1 LQLREDNRV
10 KSGPTVLSLA
20 ADLAAGRVTSRALV
34 EQALA
39 AIVDPAGEGAR
50 VFLEV
55 DAEGARRAADA
66 QDQLRQAGYTLSP
79 LAGLPISIKDL
90 FDIRGQ
96 RTRGGSAVLNDQPA
110 ASSDA
115 TIVHRLRQAGAVLIG
130 RTNMTEFAFSG
141 VGINPHYGTPG
152 NPFDRARIPGGSSS
166 GAGVS
171 VADGMAV
178 VAIGTDTG
186 GSVRIPAA
194 LCGIAGF
201 KPTAR
206 RIPQDGMLPLSTT
219 LDSIGPLAR
228 SIGCC
233 IITDAIMAGEAP
245 RVPDALPLAGQR
257 FLVPTNYVVDGLDA
271 EVAAAFERACT
282 TLAEGGAW
290 LVEQKVPEFDQL
302 TVANQ
307 KGGFPAPEA
316 YAWHA
321 DLLARRGAEYDPRV
335 SVRIERGREMSA
347 ADYVR
352 LVDER
357 RRIVANFNTL
367 LAPFDALLM
376 PTVAKLA
383 PPLSAFAP
391 DADYARL
398 NAMIL
403 RNPATVNF
411 LDGCA
416 ATLPIPRGSELAV
429 GLSVVGTQGSDARI
443 LRIALGVEAAL
454 RQPD

>member
-1 LQLREDNRV
+1 
-10 KSGPTVLSLA
+10 
-20 ADLAAGRVTSRALV
+20 ADLAAGRTTSRALA
-34 EQALA
+34 EQALT
-39 AIVDPAGEGAR
+39 AIADPAGEGTR

-55 DAEGARRAADA
+55 DTEGARRAADG
-66 QDQLRQAGYTLSP
+66 QDKLRQAGYVLSP
-79 LAGLPISIKDL
+79 LAGLPVSVKDL
-90 FDIRGQ
+90 FDIHGQ
-96 RTRGGSAVLNDQPA
+96 RTRAGSAVLNDQPVA
-110 ASSDA
+110 MRDAS
-115 TIVHRLRQAGAVLIG
+115 IVHRLRQAGAVLIG

-166 GAGVS
+166 GAAVS
-171 VADGMAV
+171 VADGMAA

-194 LCGIAGF
+194 LCGLAGF

-206 RIPQDGMLPLSTT
+206 RIPQEGMLPLSTT

-233 IITDAIMAGEAP
+233 IIADAIMAGEEP
-245 RVPDALPLAGQR
+245 RVPDALAPAGLR
-257 FLVPTNYVVDGLDA
+257 FLIPTNYVVDGLDPD
-271 EVAAAFERACT
+271 VAGAFEHACAK
-282 TLAEGGAW
+282 LAKSGAR
-290 LVEQKVPEFDQL
+290 LVQQKVPEFDQL

-321 DLLARRGAEYDPRV
+321 DLLARRGAEYDLRV
-335 SVRIERGREMSA
+335 RVRIERGREMSA
-347 ADYVR
+347 ADYVH

-357 RRIVANFNTL
+357 SRIIASFNAL

-383 PPLSAFAP
+383 PPLSAFTP
-391 DADYARL
+391 DPDYARL

-403 RNPATVNF
+403 RNPAVVNF

-416 ATLPIPRGSELAV
+416 ATLPIQRAGELPV
-429 GLSVVGTQGSDARI
+429 GLSVVGTRGSDARV
-443 LRIALGVEAAL
+443 LRIALGAEAAL
-454 RQPD
+454 AA

>member
-1 LQLREDNRV
+1 
-10 KSGPTVLSLA
+10 
-20 ADLAAGRVTSRALV
+20 
-34 EQALA
+34 
-39 AIVDPAGEGAR
+39 
-50 VFLEV
+50 
-55 DAEGARRAADA
+55 
-66 QDQLRQAGYTLSP
+66 
-79 LAGLPISIKDL
+79 
-90 FDIRGQ
+90 
-96 RTRGGSAVLNDQPA
+96 
-110 ASSDA
+110 
-115 TIVHRLRQAGAVLIG
+115 
-130 RTNMTEFAFSG
+130 M
-141 VGINPHYGTPG
+141 
-152 NPFDRARIPGGSSS
+152 
-166 GAGVS
+166 
-171 VADGMAV
+171 
-178 VAIGTDTG
+178 
-186 GSVRIPAA
+186 RIPAA
-194 LCGIAGF
+194 LCGLAGF

-206 RIPQDGMLPLSTT
+206 RIPQEGMLPLSTT

-228 SIGCC
+228 SISCC
-233 IITDAIMAGEAP
+233 IVADAIMAGEAP
-245 RVPDALPLAGQR
+245 RVPDALPLTGLR
-257 FLVPTNYVVDGLDA
+257 FLVPTNYVVDGLDP
-271 EVAAAFERACT
+271 EVAAAFERGCAE
-282 TLAEGGAW
+282 LANSGAW

-321 DLLARRGAEYDPRV
+321 DLLARRRAEYDPRV

-357 RRIVANFNTL
+357 RRIVASFNAL

-403 RNPATVNF
+403 RNPAAVNF

-416 ATLPIPRGSELAV
+416 ATLPIQRGSELAV